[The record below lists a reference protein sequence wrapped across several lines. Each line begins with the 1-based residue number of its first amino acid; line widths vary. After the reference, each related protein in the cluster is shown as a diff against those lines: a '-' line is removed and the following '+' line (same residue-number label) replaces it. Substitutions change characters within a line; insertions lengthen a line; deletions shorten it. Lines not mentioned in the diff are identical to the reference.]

1 MDEAT
6 LAAVIRQLDLA
17 PLGDDRFRGDSRDT
31 GAPSLYG
38 GQVVAQALIAA
49 ERTVEG
55 RVPHSLHAYFLL
67 PGDAAAPVEYRVER
81 TRDGGSFSARR
92 VVALQG
98 DRSIFVVMV
107 SLQAPEDGL
116 EHAAAMPEVPPP
128 EALPSFAELR
138 ERWLVEAGDE
148 VDPRVASVLRA
159 GRAFEFR
166 PVDPMNPLRPS
177 PREPRQASWFRAAG
191 PVPDDPRI
199 HRALL
204 AYASDT
210 ALAGTPLRPHGLAWP
225 RTRLASI
232 DHALWFH
239 RPARVDGWLLHAM
252 DSPSAQG
259 GRGLARGLVFD
270 RGGALVA
277 SVAQEALFRDPAPRE
292 PRGRR

>member
-1 MDEAT
+1 MDDT
-6 LAAVIRQLDLA
+6 LATVIRQLDLE
-17 PLGDDRFRGDSRDT
+17 PLGEDRFRGDSRDT
-31 GAPSLYG
+31 GAPSVYG
-38 GQVVAQALIAA
+38 GQVVAQALVAA
-49 ERTVEG
+49 ERTIEG

-67 PGDAAAPVEYRVER
+67 PGDQAAPIEYRVER

-92 VVALQG
+92 VVAVQG
-98 DRSIFVVMV
+98 DRTIFVTMV

-138 ERWLVEAGDE
+138 ERWLADADAGA
-148 VDPRVASVLRA
+148 VDPRVAAVLRA

-166 PVDPMNPLRPS
+166 PVDPMNPLRPA
-177 PREPRQASWFRAAG
+177 PREPRQAAWFRAAG
-191 PVPDDPRI
+191 RVPDDARL

-239 RPARVDGWLLHAM
+239 RPARVDEWLLYAM

-259 GRGLARGLVFD
+259 ARGLARGLVFD
-270 RGGALVA
+270 RGGRLVA
-277 SVAQEALFRDPAPRE
+277 SVAQEALFRPPPSAA
-292 PRGRR
+292 G

>member
-1 MDEAT
+1 MDADT
-6 LAAVIRQLDLA
+6 LATVIRQLDLE
-17 PLGDDRFRGDSRDT
+17 PLGEDRFRGDSRDT
-31 GAPSLYG
+31 GAPSVYG
-38 GQVVAQALIAA
+38 GQVVAQALVAA

-67 PGDAAAPVEYRVER
+67 PGDQAAPIEYRVER
-81 TRDGGSFSARR
+81 IRDGGSFSARR

-98 DRSIFVVMV
+98 DRSIFVTMV
-107 SLQAPEDGL
+107 SLQVPEDGL
-116 EHAAAMPEVPPP
+116 EHAAPMPEVPPP

-138 ERWLVEAGDE
+138 ERWLADAGPLDA
-148 VDPRVASVLRA
+148 RVAAVLRA

-166 PVDPMNPLRPS
+166 PVDPMSPLRPS
-177 PREPRQASWFRAAG
+177 PREPSQTIWFRAVG
-191 PVPDDPRI
+191 PVPDEPRLQ
-199 HRALL
+199 RALL

-225 RTRLASI
+225 RARVASI

-239 RPARVDGWLLHAM
+239 RPARVDEWLLYVM

-277 SVAQEALFRDPAPRE
+277 SVAQEALFRDPA
-292 PRGRR
+292 RRRPQGNG

>member
-1 MDEAT
+1 MDDDT
-6 LAAVIRQLDLA
+6 LATVIRQLDLE
-17 PLGDDRFRGDSRDT
+17 PLGDDRFRGASRDT
-31 GAPSLYG
+31 GAPSVYG
-38 GQVVAQALIAA
+38 GQVVAQALVAA

-67 PGDAAAPVEYRVER
+67 PGDQAAPIEYRVER

-92 VVALQG
+92 VVAVQG
-98 DRSIFVVMV
+98 GRSIFVTMI
-107 SLQAPEDGL
+107 SLQVPEDGL
-116 EHAAAMPEVPPP
+116 EHAAPMPEVPAP

-138 ERWLVEAGDE
+138 ERWLAEADTI
-148 VDPRVASVLRA
+148 DPRVAAVLRA

-166 PVDPMNPLRPS
+166 PIDPMNPLRPA
-177 PREPRQASWFRAAG
+177 PREPRQAAWFRATG
-191 PVPDDPRI
+191 PVPDDPRL

-232 DHALWFH
+232 DHALWLH
-239 RPARVDGWLLHAM
+239 RPARVDEWLLYAM

-270 RGGALVA
+270 RRGALVA
-277 SVAQEALFRDPAPRE
+277 SVAQEALFRDPS
-292 PRGRR
+292 RGRTQASG